1 MGCDAIVRRER
12 EDFSVLDQVP
22 GHMRGA
28 GFALAGIWP
37 YLVAMNKYSPLVSEF
52 GSAEEESAY
61 VEWLKR
67 TVAESLADPR
77 PPVPHDQVMAEV
89 RAMLEAKKSGKKC

>member
-1 MGCDAIVRRER
+1 MAAV
-12 EDFSVLDQVP
+12 
-22 GHMRGA
+22 
-28 GFALAGIWP
+28 WP
-37 YLVAMNKYSPLVSEF
+37 YLGAMNKYSPLVSEF
-52 GSAEEESAY
+52 GSAEEEAAY

-89 RAMLEAKKSGKKC
+89 RAMLEAKKSGKTR

>member
-1 MGCDAIVRRER
+1 
-12 EDFSVLDQVP
+12 
-22 GHMRGA
+22 
-28 GFALAGIWP
+28 
-37 YLVAMNKYSPLVSEF
+37 MNKYSPLVSEF
-52 GSAEEESAY
+52 GSAEEEAAY

-89 RAMLEAKKSGKKC
+89 RAMLEAKKSGKTR